1 MYLYVVTLTTYFL
14 YCFNGL
20 DRFICLM
27 AYLVKK
33 HYNAAMFH
41 IIAICVKT
49 LLHLTI

>member
-1 MYLYVVTLTTYFL
+1 MIICLYVVTLTTDFL

-27 AYLVKK
+27 AYLVL

-41 IIAICVKT
+41 IISLFLFT
-49 LLHLTI
+49 YDT